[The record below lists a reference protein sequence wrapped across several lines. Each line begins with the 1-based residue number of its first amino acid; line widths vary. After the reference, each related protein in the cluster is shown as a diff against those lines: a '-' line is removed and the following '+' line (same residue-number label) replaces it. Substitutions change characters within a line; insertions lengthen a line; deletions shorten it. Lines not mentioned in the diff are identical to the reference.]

1 MPPVLVAVFAIAL
14 VFAGWPWRVEP
25 SWGHGHAGYGR
36 ASLRLRITRSLT
48 MLTTM
53 CALFRAHS
61 RSFRGLLAV
70 TLLAWAMLAFGA
82 FVRPFTMDAVDTAIP
97 SSNAMT
103 ASSTMSAMSTH
114 CDDMSPQTHPSVPA
128 QPMNGHD
135 CCHGG
140 CYCSSSC
147 AGLAGAPPSLLAW
160 QPAHGPVI
168 RPIYSQP
175 GLTPAAPPLPPPIV

>member
-1 MPPVLVAVFAIAL
+1 
-14 VFAGWPWRVEP
+14 
-25 SWGHGHAGYGR
+25 
-36 ASLRLRITRSLT
+36 